1 MNKTLGLLSGFILL
15 IMLLSACRTPAP
27 VLTSTPP
34 ALETPQFAEG
44 REIYRSGLIE
54 SAQPILAEL
63 PGATEYRLDITIA
76 ADYLSVQGHESIRYT
91 NRESD
96 SLDAIYLRLFP
107 NIAGGDLTVSS
118 VTIAA
123 QPVQPVEEA
132 YRSSLRLPLAA
143 PLAPQDAVELE
154 LDFALTLPTEMGGN
168 YGLLGFFDDILV
180 LDTFYPVIPVYDAQ
194 GWNVSVPPPNG
205 DLPYFDVS
213 FYQVRVTAPANL
225 VMAASGLAVDQ
236 KVNADWQTVTYA
248 VGPARDFYLA
258 ASEQFVRTTQVA
270 NGVTVNCY
278 AFADRA
284 EASAQALQ
292 VVVAALEH
300 FGARFG
306 PYPYTEFDVVSTPM
320 LALGVEYPP
329 SRPSTW
335 NYLTLQPSFAESR
348 PMSGW
353 NLSLPTKWRINGSII
368 WSAMIRQTSPGWT
381 KPRPNTA
388 PTCIIWIN
396 MGWPLPMNTAANGL
410 PGGRG
415 LTRPKSP
422 SACLPAIML
431 LRNTAPLSMDAALS
445 SCSIWPKP
453 WAKLAL
459 MPFCQPMPINISGAL
474 RPPRISEPWLNN
486 PVIVTSRRC
495 LLTGSM
501 APESHAS
508 QAITRAQLAG
518 NSKTARLHCTRT
530 WSGGF
535 NASFSQ
541 PSVSPVSRTSN

>member
-258 ASEQFVRTTQVA
+258 ASEQFVRTTQVV

-320 LALGVEYPP
+320 LALGVEYP
-329 SRPSTW
+329 
-335 NYLTLQPSFAESR
+335 A
-348 PMSGW
+348 
-353 NLSLPTKWRINGSII
+353 I
-368 WSAMIRQTSPGWT
+368 
-381 KPRPNTA
+381 TA
-388 PTCIIWIN
+388 IN
-396 MGWPLPMNTAANGL
+396 MELFDPATIIRGIPAHVWLESVTAHEMAHQWFYNLVGNDQ
-410 PGGRG
+410 
-415 LTRPKSP
+415 
-422 SACLPAIML
+422 A
-431 LRNTAPLSMDAALS
+431 D
-445 SCSIWPKP
+445 
-453 WAKLAL
+453 
-459 MPFCQPMPINISGAL
+459 
-474 RPPRISEPWLNN
+474 EPWLDEAAAQYCTYLYYLDQYGLAAADEYRGEWVARWARVDQAEI
-486 PVIVTSRRC
+486 PIGLPSGDYAAEEYSPIVYGRGPIFLFTLAETMGEDRFDAFLSAYADQYRWGIATTADFKALVEQSC
-495 LLTGSM
+495 DCDLTPLFTDWIYG
-501 APESHAS
+501 P
-508 QAITRAQLAG
+508 
-518 NSKTARLHCTRT
+518 
-530 WSGGF
+530 
-535 NASFSQ
+535 
-541 PSVSPVSRTSN
+541 